1 MSKEPERE
9 LRVMV
14 HPPKKLV
21 ELILLA
27 DGLPLGSVQF
37 TQEQAENHARA
48 VIDAIERLQ
57 QRRSLIVP
65 GGPGGLSTH

>member
-37 TQEQAENHARA
+37 TQEQAENHAREFA
-48 VIDAIERLQ
+48 AATLDLPVRADW
-57 QRRSLIVP
+57 
-65 GGPGGLSTH
+65 TH